1 MELDELYQSMILDHA
16 RRPRNFGELPPPA
29 VRSEGYNPSCG
40 DQITL
45 YVRKGPNHTVEE
57 IRYTGQACAI
67 CMASASLMT
76 ARIKGKPV
84 REALQLEREF
94 IGFLTGADDPD
105 PALGNLRALAG
116 VKRFPQRLKC
126 ATLSW
131 HALED
136 ALNRPADLGPVA
148 LEVQPGG
155 KTGGNRPEP
164 GARLR
169 QPE

>member
-1 MELDELYQSMILDHA
+1 MILDHA
-16 RRPRNFGELPPPA
+16 RRPRNFGELSPPA

-45 YVRKGPNHTVEE
+45 YVRKGPNDTIEE
-57 IRYTGQACAI
+57 IRFTGQACAI

-76 ARIKGKPV
+76 ARIKGKPL
-84 REALQLEREF
+84 RDARQLEREF
-94 IGFLTGADDPD
+94 ISFLTGPDDLD

-131 HALED
+131 HALEE
-136 ALNRPADLGPVA
+136 ALNQLAGSSEAAAAEEHR
-148 LEVQPGG
+148 GG
-155 KTGGNRPEP
+155 TKP
-164 GARLR
+164 
-169 QPE
+169 

>member
-1 MELDELYQSMILDHA
+1 MELDELYQSIILDHA
-16 RRPRNFGELPPPA
+16 RRPRNFGELAAPPA

-45 YVRKGPNHTVEE
+45 YVRKDPNDTVQE
-57 IRYTGQACAI
+57 IRFTGQACAI

-94 IGFLTGADDPD
+94 ISFLTGTGEPG

-136 ALNRPADLGPVA
+136 ALNQPAGAEAPA
-148 LEVQPGG
+148 PEVHPNG
-155 KTGGNRPEP
+155 KTGE
-164 GARLR
+164 A
-169 QPE
+169 QP